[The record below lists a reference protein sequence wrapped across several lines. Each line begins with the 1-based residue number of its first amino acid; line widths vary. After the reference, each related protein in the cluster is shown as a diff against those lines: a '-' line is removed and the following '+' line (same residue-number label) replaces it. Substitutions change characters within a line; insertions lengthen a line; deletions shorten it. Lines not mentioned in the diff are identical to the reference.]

1 MTAHPHQ
8 LNKLEY
14 ASFLI
19 IGISY
24 LWPWN
29 CFLSASPYFFIRFEG
44 YPGLQASI
52 SSSLMAISTITS
64 TTIFILLVRSK
75 RVANYAARVGFGEL
89 VIFSIFLVLAF
100 SCVLFTNIH
109 PVAYF
114 VFLLFSIFISTI
126 GTSFAQNGSFA
137 IVNLFDPIYTQA
149 IMVGQA
155 TAGIL
160 PPIVSITSAISAVG
174 TEQITGEVPDDG
186 KSSLARFCY
195 FGVAST
201 ISMIAFGLFSAV
213 IKREPTRLHGET
225 QILGGAEPSYQAI
238 TPAADDDEEE
248 NIPKHDDAIP
258 SSPLQLFAKL
268 KVPAATVFLV
278 FSVTLAYPVVS
289 ESVAPVHTPQDSI
302 LFNPKVFIPFALF
315 IWNLGDFVG
324 RLICGRSE
332 WVVPGHRFL
341 PYALARFAFLPA
353 YFILCNVYGPG
364 TGLIQSDAV
373 YLLIHFLFG
382 VTNGH
387 LGSSAMMQAGSYVD
401 SHEKEQ
407 AGSFMTMML
416 AFGLTTGSFFSFALV
431 ALISG

>member
-1 MTAHPHQ
+1 MTSQSPQ
-8 LNKLEY
+8 LNKIEY

-29 CFLSASPYFFIRFEG
+29 CFLSASPYFYIRFEG

-52 SSSLMAISTITS
+52 SSSLMAISTLTS

-100 SCVLFTNIH
+100 SCILFTNVH
-109 PVAYF
+109 PVAYY
-114 VFLLFSIFISTI
+114 VFLLVSIFISTI

-137 IVNLFDPIYTQA
+137 TVNLFDPIYTQA

-160 PPIVSITSAISAVG
+160 PPIVSITSAISAIG
-174 TEQITGEVPDDG
+174 TEQVTADPTG

-201 ISMIAFGLFSAV
+201 IAMLAFGLFSVV

-225 QILGGAEPSYQAI
+225 QILGGAEPTYQAI
-238 TPAADDDEEE
+238 SPDDE
-248 NIPKHDDAIP
+248 NVPKHDDAIP
-258 SSPLQLFAKL
+258 SSPLQLFTKL

-289 ESVAPVHTPQDSI
+289 QSVAPVHTPQDSI

-324 RLICGRSE
+324 RLICGRSD

-341 PYALARFAFLPA
+341 SYALARFAFLPA

-364 TGLIQSDAV
+364 TGLIQSDVV

-387 LGSSAMMQAGSYVD
+387 LGSSAMMQAGSYVGP
-401 SHEKEQ
+401 HEKEQ

-416 AFGLTTGSFFSFALV
+416 AFGLTTGALFSFALV
-431 ALISG
+431 ALISA